1 VRHLVGSAFIRLKGE
16 ALKWNEPGFYWMH
29 INLAAIYGKLRRRD
43 EAQAEVA
50 TLLRL
55 YPDFPRKAREEVR
68 IWFPH
73 DRDCGLTE
81 KDGQTN
87 CCFATRKSAN
97 SISKATW
104 PRRNYRSRS

>member
-1 VRHLVGSAFIRLKGE
+1 
-16 ALKWNEPGFYWMH
+16 MH

-43 EAQAEVA
+43 EVQAEVA

-73 DRDCGLTE
+73 DRDTEQFLDGLRKTGLE
-81 KDGQTN
+81 IPPE
-87 CCFATRKSAN
+87 TR
-97 SISKATW
+97 
-104 PRRNYRSRS
+104 